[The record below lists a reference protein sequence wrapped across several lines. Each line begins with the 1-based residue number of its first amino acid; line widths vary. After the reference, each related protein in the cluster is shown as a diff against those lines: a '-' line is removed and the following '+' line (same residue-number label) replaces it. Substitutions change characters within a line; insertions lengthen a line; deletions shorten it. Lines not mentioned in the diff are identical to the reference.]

1 MREATWILPRTLQ
14 LNRKQQTVT
23 FALILVMLFVLDTWA
38 MYALLTSREVVTYDF
53 AARWAGARA
62 YFLDG
67 LDPYSDEATRWIQ
80 QIYYGRPARPG
91 EDQALFAYPFYTV
104 FVIAPLIW
112 LPYAWATA
120 IWLAALKF
128 GLVAALIMLL
138 DIYGWRP
145 SPTLLVFMGV
155 WTITFYPEWRGLL
168 LGQFVLLVFFFLT
181 LALWALVRGRDG
193 LAGAALALTTIK
205 PQVVFLVIPFLLL
218 WAISQRRWR
227 FIWAFTLILGGLF
240 VASFLMLPGW
250 LSGFVYQL
258 TLYPSYVTEDAVLLI
273 IAKYIFSLPG
283 TAGQIVLTL
292 VALAGLGWAW
302 WREVRSGWA
311 TFHWTLGLTLVISQ
325 ISALRTA
332 TPNYVVFLIPLVP
345 IFHDLYRRAG
355 APVLVGVQMALFLG
369 LWALFLVTRQG
380 IAQDLVMYLPLPLF
394 MLLVLLW
401 DRKGLA
407 RPLQGMEG
415 RGTT

>member
-1 MREATWILPRTLQ
+1 MSFAWAKRLHLPGVSGVIAFGLVVA
-14 LNRKQQTVT
+14 LA
-23 FALILVMLFVLDTWA
+23 FALDAWI
-38 MYALLTSREVVTYDF
+38 MYTLLTSREAVTYDF
-53 AARWAGARA
+53 AARWAGAQA
-62 YFLDG
+62 YFLGG

-80 QIYYGRPARPG
+80 QIYYGRPAQPG
-91 EDQALFAYPFYTV
+91 EDQALFAYPFYAI
-104 FVIAPLIW
+104 FVIAPLTL
-112 LPYAWATA
+112 LPYSWATA

-145 SPTLLVFMGV
+145 SSALLVFMGV
-155 WTITFYPEWRGLL
+155 WTIAFYPEWRGLL

-181 LALWALVRGRDG
+181 LGLWALVHGRDG

-227 FIWAFTLILGGLF
+227 FIWAFTLMLGGLF
-240 VASFLMLPGW
+240 AASFLMLPGW
-250 LSGFVYQL
+250 LSGFVYQI

-292 VALAGLGWAW
+292 VTLAGLSWAW

-345 IFHDLYRRAG
+345 LFHDLYRRAG
-355 APVLVGVQMALFLG
+355 ALALVGAQMALFLG
-369 LWALFLVTRQG
+369 LWALFLVTRHG

-394 MLLVLLW
+394 MLLALFW
-401 DRKGLA
+401 GRRASA
-407 RPLQGMEG
+407 RPLQGVEV
-415 RGTT
+415 RETI